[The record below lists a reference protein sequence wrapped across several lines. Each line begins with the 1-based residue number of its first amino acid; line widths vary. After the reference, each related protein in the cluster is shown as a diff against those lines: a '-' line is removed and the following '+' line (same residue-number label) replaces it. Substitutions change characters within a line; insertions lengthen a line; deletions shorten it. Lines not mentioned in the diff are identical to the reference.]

1 MIESKYDIFISH
13 SSNDAQLAFILCEA
27 LEQEDLICWIA
38 PRNVKMGFPYA
49 KSIVE
54 GIEKSK
60 ALVVLFSNN
69 ANESTGVLKEI
80 EIANNSKIP
89 IITLRIEDVFPTK
102 SMKFYIL
109 ANHWLDAIN
118 PKSIDDFEVFVK
130 EIKTTINPNNI
141 DIPVNIMLKPINS
154 EKKNHT
160 ITAIFMPF
168 IFSFILLSTLSHI
181 LYPSLEPKDTVYSFL
196 VLSFIFAKIFIFFR
210 RKFRR

>member
-1 MIESKYDIFISH
+1 
-13 SSNDAQLAFILCEA
+13 
-27 LEQEDLICWIA
+27 
-38 PRNVKMGFPYA
+38 
-49 KSIVE
+49 
-54 GIEKSK
+54 
-60 ALVVLFSNN
+60 
-69 ANESTGVLKEI
+69 
-80 EIANNSKIP
+80 
-89 IITLRIEDVFPTK
+89 
-102 SMKFYIL
+102 MKFYIL

-141 DIPVNIMLKPINS
+141 DIPVIPKPIDY
-154 EKKNHT
+154 T

-168 IFSFILLSTLSHI
+168 ILSFILLSTLSHI